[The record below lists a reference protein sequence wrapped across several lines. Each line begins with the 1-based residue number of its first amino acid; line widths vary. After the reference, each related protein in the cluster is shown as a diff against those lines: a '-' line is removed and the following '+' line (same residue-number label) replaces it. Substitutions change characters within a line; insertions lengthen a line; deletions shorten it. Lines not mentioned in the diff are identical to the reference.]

1 MVCECLFELEPD
13 LLDYRISTLLGRQGA
28 CETRDDTKCI

>member
-13 LLDYRISTLLGRQGA
+13 LLDCVIRRLLDDQGA
-28 CETRDDTKCI
+28 CETRDDTECV